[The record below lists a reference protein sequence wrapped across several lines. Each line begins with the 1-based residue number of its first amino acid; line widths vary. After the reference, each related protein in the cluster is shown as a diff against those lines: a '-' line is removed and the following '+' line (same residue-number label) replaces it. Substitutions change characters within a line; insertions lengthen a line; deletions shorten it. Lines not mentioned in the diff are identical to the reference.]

1 MATDR
6 LSLYNI
12 ALRHC
17 RERRLKK
24 LTEDIEPR
32 YLLDEVWDAG
42 DGAAA
47 YCLEQG
53 RWRFAKR
60 VVKLDND
67 TNISNQFGFNY
78 TFTKP
83 SDYRGLI
90 SISADEYFEIPLNRY
105 EIEGGNF
112 FADVDPI
119 YLIYVSD
126 DASYGG
132 DLSTWPMSFV
142 QWVGLWLATQIAP
155 TLTTDIDLEHL
166 MDKEQTA
173 YKRARSR
180 DAVQDPARFPPL
192 SSWANAR
199 YGNRNG
205 RRDRGSRATLTG

>member
-12 ALRHC
+12 ALRHV
-17 RERRLKK
+17 RERRLQK

-42 DGAAA
+42 DGAVA

-67 TNISNQFGFNY
+67 TAISTQFGYNKS
-78 TFTKP
+78 FTKP
-83 SDYRGLI
+83 SDYRGLV

-105 EIEGGNF
+105 EFEGDNIF
-112 FADVDPI
+112 TDVDPI
-119 YLIYVSD
+119 YFQYISN

-132 DLSTWPMSFV
+132 DLGKWPMTFT
-142 QWVGLWLATQIAP
+142 QWVGLWLAVQIAP

-166 MDKEQTA
+166 MEKEDKA
-173 YKRARSR
+173 FKRARSR